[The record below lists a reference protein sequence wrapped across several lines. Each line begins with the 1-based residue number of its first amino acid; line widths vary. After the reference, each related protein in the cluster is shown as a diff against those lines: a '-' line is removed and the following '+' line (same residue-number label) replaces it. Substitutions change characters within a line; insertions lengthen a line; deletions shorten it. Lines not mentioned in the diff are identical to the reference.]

1 MIDLPIGKAIVAY
14 PANRK
19 CGYIC
24 EIEKERREK
33 EMKELGVDEDYYDED
48 FDYLCKT
55 KNCCKGCGLEKI
67 KRKYDADNN
76 IICEYLCCNSFH
88 RKDGKNVFYK
98 IVDYPFK

>member
-1 MIDLPIGKAIVAY
+1 MWVTGVQTCALPIY
-14 PANRK
+14 
-19 CGYIC
+19 
-24 EIEKERREK
+24 
-33 EMKELGVDEDYYDED
+33 DYYDED

-67 KRKYDADNN
+67 KQKYDDSNN

-98 IVDYPFK
+98 LVDYPINNKPVKKIKGNLPPII